1 MESKGHPQQPGRS
14 FVEYLVFV
22 ALLIPTF
29 IVLGAAVVSLAAPD
43 PAIVVEQP
51 VLTAAACEPCP
62 RPEEDY
68 LP

>member
-1 MESKGHPQQPGRS
+1 MESNGYPQQPSRS
-14 FVEYLVFV
+14 FTEYLVFV

-29 IVLGAAVVSLAAPD
+29 VVLGAAVVCLAAPD
-43 PAIVVEQP
+43 PSTVVEPP

-62 RPEEDY
+62 RHEEDY

>member
-1 MESKGHPQQPGRS
+1 MEHKTQPQQSRS
-14 FVEYLVFV
+14 FTEYLVFV

-43 PAIVVEQP
+43 PGSVVEQP
-51 VLTAAACEPCP
+51 TVTAAACEPCP
-62 RPEEDY
+62 RAEEDF